1 MSFTDL
7 PQSYS
12 NPFLFP
18 VSILLGVM
26 SDSVPNLL
34 GTWKPDLLES
44 SVAVKRRE
52 KAKGFARGLSLC
64 PAALEAK
71 ALSCLS
77 WCLLSILSFL
87 F

>member
-26 SDSVPNLL
+26 TDSVPNLL

-77 WCLLSILSFL
+77 WCLLFILSFL